1 MSDTPQRLCHDIV
14 LVVNHYYQMK
24 YQLPKTMLAFAALAT
39 IGAGAAVGALVSA
52 DSTTAGT
59 ATAAETRMGHFGGGI
74 GGEVTAVSGTTITL
88 TGRDNVSYTV
98 DASGATVRTFTNGT
112 PGTGSIADIAVGDKI
127 GVRGTVSGTSVTAT
141 EIMDGLPPHDAGHGK
156 GPGVRGTVSAI
167 SGNTLTITDAE
178 GKTYTVDA
186 SNAKASKIV
195 SVAVGDIAVGD
206 SVGVMGSV
214 SGTSVTA
221 AHIMT
226 GEIPVPNAPPLQ

>member
-1 MSDTPQRLCHDIV
+1 
-14 LVVNHYYQMK
+14 MK

-59 ATAAETRMGHFGGGI
+59 ASETRMGHFGGGV

-98 DASGATVRTFTNGT
+98 DASGATVRTFANGT
-112 PGTGSIADIAVGDKI
+112 PGTGSIADIVVGDKV
-127 GVRGTVSGTSVTAT
+127 GVRGAVSGTSVTAT
-141 EIMDGLPPHDAGHGK
+141 EIMDGIPHRGMGHK
-156 GPGVRGTVSAI
+156 GMGVRGTVSAV

-186 SNAKASKIV
+186 SNAKASKVV

-206 SVGVMGSV
+206 SVGVMGNV

-226 GEIPVPNAPPLQ
+226 GELPVPNAPPLQ